1 MPKCILA
8 EQGGK
13 GGGGSSVTLQKIEVT
28 TPPNDTDYLAGE
40 TFNSEGMVITASYGL
55 NENVILTTAEVTG
68 YKVSPTPLT
77 DGITYVT
84 ISYSEMGVTRSTT
97 QEVHITHRLTAI
109 NITQE
114 PSLLTYEYGDT
125 LQIAGMVV

>member
-28 TPPNDTDYLAGE
+28 TPPNDIDYLAGE

-55 NENVILTTAEVTG
+55 SENVILTTAEVTG

-97 QEVHITHRLTAI
+97 
-109 NITQE
+109 
-114 PSLLTYEYGDT
+114 
-125 LQIAGMVV
+125 